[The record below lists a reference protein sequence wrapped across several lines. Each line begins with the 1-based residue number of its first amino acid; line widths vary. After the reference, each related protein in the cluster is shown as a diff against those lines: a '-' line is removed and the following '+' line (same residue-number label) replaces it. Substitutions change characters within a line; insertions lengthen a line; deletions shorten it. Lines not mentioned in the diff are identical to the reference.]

1 MRPIST
7 KILPVIL
14 VGALLTGCANGP
26 TKQEIGTGVGAVA
39 GGVIGS
45 LFGHGLGKVAA
56 TAAGGLLGGWAGHAA
71 GGALDRAD
79 KEKAAEAT
87 TKAGDTPVGE
97 SVSWSNPDSGH
108 SGSATSTREV
118 VDNAGNRCRDFRSTI
133 TVDGKDETATGT
145 ACRQPDG
152 TWTAMK

>member
-71 GGALDRAD
+71 GGAWADAD
-79 KEKAAEAT
+79 KEKATQAAT
-87 TKAGDTPVGE
+87 RADNAPIGE
-97 SVSWSNPDSGH
+97 PVSWSNPDTGH
-108 SGSATSTREV
+108 SGSTTVTRET
-118 VDNAGNRCRDFRSTI
+118 VDATGNRCRDYQST
-133 TVDGKDETATGT
+133 VSADGQDDTAHGT

-152 TWTAMK
+152 SWTAMK